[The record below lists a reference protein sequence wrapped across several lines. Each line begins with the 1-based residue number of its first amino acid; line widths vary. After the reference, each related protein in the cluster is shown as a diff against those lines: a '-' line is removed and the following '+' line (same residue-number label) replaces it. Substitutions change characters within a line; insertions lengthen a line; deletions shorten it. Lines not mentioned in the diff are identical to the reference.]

1 MRFNSVFKGL
11 KQLSSWGWAQICSK
25 HVEDSNKHTIEVI
38 VRKVGYL
45 PELNEDARSEKC
57 DISDKFVKEP
67 QNTHFMFVKVFPQL
81 RS

>member
-1 MRFNSVFKGL
+1 
-11 KQLSSWGWAQICSK
+11 
-25 HVEDSNKHTIEVI
+25 

-67 QNTHFMFVKVFPQL
+67 QNTHFMFVNVFPQL